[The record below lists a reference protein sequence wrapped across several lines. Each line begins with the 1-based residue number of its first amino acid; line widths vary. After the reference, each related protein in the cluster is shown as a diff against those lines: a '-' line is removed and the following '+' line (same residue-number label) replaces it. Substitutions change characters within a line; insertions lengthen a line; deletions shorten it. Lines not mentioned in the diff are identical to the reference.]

1 MSSLELRE
9 EAKAM
14 IDLMSGARLRVAS
27 ELLAFIKD
35 RPTDAATLEL
45 LTIPGFATSYARG
58 MRDIKAGRTKVW
70 RKVRSDV

>member
-1 MSSLELRE
+1 MSTLELRE

-14 IDLMSGARLRVAS
+14 IDVMSGARLRVAS

-45 LTIPGFATSYARG
+45 LTIPRFAASYARG
-58 MRDIKAGRTKVW
+58 MRDIKAGRTKPW